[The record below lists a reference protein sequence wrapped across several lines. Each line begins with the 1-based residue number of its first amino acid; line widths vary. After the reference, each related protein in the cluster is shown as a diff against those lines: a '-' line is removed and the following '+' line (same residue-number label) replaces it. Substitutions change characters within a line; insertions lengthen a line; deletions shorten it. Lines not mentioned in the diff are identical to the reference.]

1 MVQPGPDSGHWA
13 SFNWSR
19 GWRQRHGGKL
29 MQFLNHVSR
38 NGMRLSVSFVQKL
51 SDRHVRR
58 YGKKQS
64 GWDGTERPPSGKGRI
79 PSLPF
84 PTLNGRS
91 VRGIYPK
98 SLVRGAISRTELLNI
113 SFATT
118 CFEPF
123 LGLLCLLVLIEL
135 ENFLVRP
142 FLSSFRKVRLCSGSN
157 LRSGRAPPSITLG
170 GGIIPFSS
178 PTWVSECLWWKD

>member
-1 MVQPGPDSGHWA
+1 MSVIVAFALGLNLPIEIQKWHDSNCPILW
-13 SFNWSR
+13 FR
-19 GWRQRHGGKL
+19 GGTRILLPCGTIRL
-29 MQFLNHVSR
+29 ILVLIAPVLCFLV
-38 NGMRLSVSFVQKL
+38 GLGQ
-51 SDRHVRR
+51 
-58 YGKKQS
+58 
-64 GWDGTERPPSGKGRI
+64 I

-91 VRGIYPK
+91 VLGIYQK
-98 SLVRGAISRTELLNI
+98 FLVRGAISRTELLNI

-178 PTWVSECLWWKD
+178 PTWVSECL

>member
-1 MVQPGPDSGHWA
+1 VWYDPAYTCTDST
-13 SFNWSR
+13 
-19 GWRQRHGGKL
+19 
-29 MQFLNHVSR
+29 
-38 NGMRLSVSFVQKL
+38 
-51 SDRHVRR
+51 
-58 YGKKQS
+58 
-64 GWDGTERPPSGKGRI
+64 GTLLPCWLGAN
-79 PSLPF
+79 PF

-91 VRGIYPK
+91 VLGIYQK
-98 SLVRGAISRTELLNI
+98 DLVRGAISRTELLNI

-178 PTWVSECLWWKD
+178 PTWVSECLL